1 MEKFW
6 QLSNFYYS
14 SKYFGGKFTSL
25 KTNPLAAEF
34 YVKLLPNN
42 KWAVYGKIKSNQIK
56 CNWFN
61 VTDFQLRRIAII
73 QCFHLEPERLI
84 RLFSTTIFN

>member
-42 KWAVYGKIKSNQIK
+42 KWAFYGKIKSNQIK
-56 CNWFN
+56 CN
-61 VTDFQLRRIAII
+61 
-73 QCFHLEPERLI
+73 
-84 RLFSTTIFN
+84 